1 MNPWTLTNVWKSE
14 QQSYRVAM
22 SSSPDL
28 EFFFDPI
35 CPFAWVTSRWVVEV
49 ADARDLQVEW
59 KFIALAIVNED
70 TDYSKF
76 PPAYPALHGLGRQL
90 LRVAAAARAEG
101 GNDAVARFYAAAGER
116 MHHDGVSVAVFGGEP
131 IPENLVAEI
140 VEAAGLD
147 SGLAAAADDV
157 SWDSLLRDETECAL
171 GRTGRDVGTPILTFA
186 PGTDREASLFGP
198 VISSIPRGEAA
209 LELWD
214 AVQTLARTPGFAEL
228 KRSLRDP
235 LSFD

>member
-1 MNPWTLTNVWKSE
+1 MRIELLGP
-14 QQSYRVAM
+14 YRMQMATT
-22 SSSPDL
+22 SDL

-49 ADARDLQVEW
+49 SELRSVTVEW
-59 KFIALAIVNED
+59 KFIALAIVNEE

-76 PPAYPALHGLGRQL
+76 PPAYPALHGLGRRL

-101 GNDAVARFYAAAGER
+101 GNEAVGAFYTAAGER
-116 MHHDGVSVAVFGGEP
+116 MHHDGVSVAVFGGDP
-131 IPENLVAEI
+131 IPENLVAE
-140 VEAAGLD
+140 VVAAAGLD
-147 SGLAAAADDV
+147 ASLAAAADDE
-157 SWDSLLRDETECAL
+157 SWDALLREETDQSL

-198 VISSIPRGEAA
+198 VISSIPRGDAA

-228 KRSLRDP
+228 KRSMRDP